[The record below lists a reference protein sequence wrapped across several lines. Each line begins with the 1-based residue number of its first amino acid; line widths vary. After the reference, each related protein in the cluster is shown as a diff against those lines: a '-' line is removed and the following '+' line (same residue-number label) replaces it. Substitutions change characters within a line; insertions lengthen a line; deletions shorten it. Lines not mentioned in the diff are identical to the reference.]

1 MQAVD
6 LRPLSVGEVLDVAIK
21 IYWRN
26 AATLLGLVVL
36 VVAPVQLLVSLVY
49 LSAVPD
55 YEQGGFLGPAPGEPL
70 DTDELWIQLSAT
82 AVGIVLTFLA
92 TTLAT
97 AACFKA
103 VADAYVGEP
112 SRWRTSLGFAAR
124 RIHSVLWVTVLGT
137 VLTALGLLLLVI
149 PAIWLWVSF
158 AVAVPA
164 LLTEGVKGR
173 RALGRSRRLV
183 RGRWWP
189 TFGILLLGTILA
201 GIVSGVVGGLLG
213 GLLLTDVGDG
223 ELGAVALDAAASTI
237 ATVLTTPFTAA
248 FVAVV
253 YFDLRVR
260 KEGFDLQLLAERI
273 GVAPRPG
280 WERPPLPASPLAGP
294 AAGGEQPPYWPP
306 PPGWKPSGDRGEG

>member
-1 MQAVD
+1 MQTPE

-26 AATLLGLVVL
+26 AATLLTLVLL

-49 LSAVPD
+49 VSAIPD
-55 YEQGGFLGPAPGEPL
+55 YDESLFSEPTPTGEL
-70 DTDELWIQLSAT
+70 DTRDLWISTAAFLIGLLLSFVAAT
-82 AVGIVLTFLA
+82 I
-92 TTLAT
+92 AT

-103 VADAYVGEP
+103 VADAYLGEP
-112 SRWRTSLGFAAR
+112 SRWRTSLRFALR
-124 RIHSVLWVTVLGT
+124 RAHSILWITILGT
-137 VLTALGLLLLVI
+137 VLSLLGLVLLIV
-149 PAIWLWVSF
+149 PGVWLWVSF
-158 AVAVPA
+158 AVAVPV

-189 TFGILLLGTILA
+189 TFGILLLGTLLT
-201 GIVSGVVGGLLG
+201 GIVATVFTGLLE
-213 GLLLTDVGDG
+213 GLLVTDLGDDVVAVVI
-223 ELGAVALDAAASTI
+223 LDAVATTI
-237 ATVLTTPFTAA
+237 AAVLTTPFTAA

-273 GVAPRPG
+273 GVTPRPE
-280 WERPPLPASPLAGP
+280 WSRPPLPPSPLDRYP
-294 AAGGEQPPYWPP
+294 AGGEQPPFWPP
-306 PPGWKPSGDRGEG
+306 PPGWKPSGGQPEE